1 MNRRIVVAPHILL
14 PRKGTDMSAYAVI
27 ACDQFTSQV
36 EYWNDLKDMIG
47 DKLSTFHMIYPEAY
61 LESTNQSEY
70 IQKINQTIDSYLKD
84 NLLVDMG
91 ECFVLVERVTA
102 YGVRRLGLVISIDL
116 EEYSYER
123 GVQCSIKASEAT
135 IVERIPPRL
144 KIRKDAPIELPHT
157 LLLFDDKEKSNIEQ
171 LYAKRKEL
179 DLLYDFELN
188 QNGGHIRGYLV
199 KDTEAVIK
207 KFNDMF
213 KKNNNGLMFIV
224 GDGNHSLATAK
235 AHWENI
241 KKTLSKEEQENHPA
255 RFALVEA
262 NNVYDDGIIF
272 EPIHRILFNA
282 GDFQKELDALDGNGQ
297 LAYAYSQKGGKKA
310 IKTTKS
316 AAETYQIIQKLIDKN
331 LKEHPEMKVDFIHD
345 ESSVLEIADKNP
357 DSLAI
362 VMPALGKSDIFEFV
376 AKDMVLPRKSFSM
389 GHASE
394 KRYYLEAKKI
404 AQRTIKELERSYPT

>member
-1 MNRRIVVAPHILL
+1 MNKRIVVAPHILL
-14 PRKGTDMSAYAVI
+14 PRKGIDMSAYAVI

-61 LESTNQSEY
+61 LESTDQNEY
-70 IQKINQTIDSYLKD
+70 IQKINQNIDSYLKD

-91 ECFVLVERVTA
+91 ECFVLVERITA
-102 YGVRRLGLVISIDL
+102 YGVRRLGLVISVDL

-123 GVQCSIKASEAT
+123 GVPCSIKASEAT
-135 IVERIPPRL
+135 IIERIPPRL

-207 KFNDMF
+207 KFNDIY

-282 GDFQKELDALDGNGQ
+282 GNFQNELNALDGDGS
-297 LAYAYSQKGGKKA
+297 LAYSYSKKEGKKA
-310 IKTTKS
+310 IKTPKS
-316 AAETYQIIQKLIDKN
+316 AAETYQIIQKLIDKS
-331 LKEHPEMKVDFIHD
+331 LKENPKMKVDFIHD

-404 AQRTIKELERSYPT
+404 A

>member
-1 MNRRIVVAPHILL
+1 MNKRIVVAPHILL

-70 IQKINQTIDSYLKD
+70 IQNINQTINSYLKD

-91 ECFVLVERVTA
+91 ECFILVERVTA

-123 GVQCSIKASEAT
+123 GVPCSIKASEAT

-199 KDTEAVIK
+199 KDTETVIN
-207 KFNDMF
+207 KFNDIY

-241 KKTLSKEEQENHPA
+241 KKNLSKEEQENHPA

-262 NNVYDDGIIF
+262 NNVYDEGIIF

-282 GDFQKELDALDGNGQ
+282 GNFQNELNALDGNGQ
-297 LAYAYSQKGGKKA
+297 LAYSYSKKDSKKA

-316 AAETYQIIQKLIDKN
+316 AAETYQNIQKLIDEN
-331 LKEHPEMKVDFIHD
+331 LKKHPEMKVDFIHD

-362 VMPALGKSDIFEFV
+362 VMPALEKSDIFEFV

-404 AQRTIKELERSYPT
+404 A

>member
-1 MNRRIVVAPHILL
+1 MNKRIVVAPHILL

-70 IQKINQTIDSYLKD
+70 IQKINQTINSYLKD

-123 GVQCSIKASEAT
+123 GVPCSIKASEAT

-157 LLLFDDKEKSNIEQ
+157 LLLFDDKEKSNIEE

-199 KDTEAVIK
+199 KDTDSVIK
-207 KFNDMF
+207 KFNDIY

-241 KKTLSKEEQENHPA
+241 KKNLSKEEQEIHPA

-282 GDFQKELDALDGNGQ
+282 GDFQKELNALDGNGQ
-297 LAYAYSQKGGKKA
+297 LAYTYSKKEGKKT

-316 AAETYQIIQKLIDKN
+316 AAETYQIIQKLIDEN
-331 LKEHPEMKVDFIHD
+331 LKKHPEMKVDFIHD

-394 KRYYLEAKKI
+394 KRYYLEAKRI
-404 AQRTIKELERSYPT
+404 A

>member
-1 MNRRIVVAPHILL
+1 MNKRIVVAPHILL

-70 IQKINQTIDSYLKD
+70 IQKINQTINSYLKD

-123 GVQCSIKASEAT
+123 GVTCSIKASEAT

-199 KDTEAVIK
+199 KDTDSVIK
-207 KFNDMF
+207 KFNDIY

-235 AHWENI
+235 VHWENI
-241 KKTLSKEEQENHPA
+241 KKNLSKEEQENHPA

-297 LAYAYSQKGGKKA
+297 LAYAYSKKDGKKT

-316 AAETYQIIQKLIDKN
+316 AAETYQIIQKLIDEN
-331 LKEHPEMKVDFIHD
+331 LKKHPEMKVDFIHD

-404 AQRTIKELERSYPT
+404 A

>member
-1 MNRRIVVAPHILL
+1 MDKRIVVAPHILL

-123 GVQCSIKASEAT
+123 GVPCSIKASEAT

-297 LAYAYSQKGGKKA
+297 LAYAYTQKGGKKA

-357 DSLAI
+357 NSLAI
-362 VMPALGKSDIFEFV
+362 VMPALGKSDIFEFA

-404 AQRTIKELERSYPT
+404 A

>member
-1 MNRRIVVAPHILL
+1 MNKRIVVAPHILL

-70 IQKINQTIDSYLKD
+70 IQKINQTINSYLKD

-91 ECFVLVERVTA
+91 ECFILVERVTA

-123 GVQCSIKASEAT
+123 GVPCSIKASEAT

-199 KDTEAVIK
+199 KDTETVIN
-207 KFNDMF
+207 KFNDIY

-241 KKTLSKEEQENHPA
+241 KKNLSKEEQENHPA

-282 GDFQKELDALDGNGQ
+282 GNFQKELNGLDGNGQ
-297 LAYAYSQKGGKKA
+297 LAYSYSKKDSKKA

-316 AAETYQIIQKLIDKN
+316 AAETYQNIQKLIDEN
-331 LKEHPEMKVDFIHD
+331 LKKHPEMKVDFIHD

-404 AQRTIKELERSYPT
+404 A

>member
-1 MNRRIVVAPHILL
+1 MDKRIVVAPHILL

-70 IQKINQTIDSYLKD
+70 IAKINQTIDSYLKD

-123 GVQCSIKASEAT
+123 GVPCSIKASEAT

-157 LLLFDDKEKSNIEQ
+157 LLLFDDKEKSNIEE

-179 DLLYDFELN
+179 DLLYDFDLN

-199 KDTEAVIK
+199 KDTDAVIK
-207 KFNDMF
+207 KFNDIY

-282 GDFQKELDALDGNGQ
+282 GNFLDQLNELKGDGE
-297 LAYAYSQKGGKKA
+297 LAYSYSKKGGKKA

-404 AQRTIKELERSYPT
+404 A

>member
-1 MNRRIVVAPHILL
+1 MNKRIVVAPHILL

-61 LESTNQSEY
+61 LESTDQNEY
-70 IQKINQTIDSYLKD
+70 IQKINQNIDSYLKD

-91 ECFVLVERVTA
+91 ECFVLVERVTT
-102 YGVRRLGLVISIDL
+102 YGVRRLGLVISVDL

-123 GVQCSIKASEAT
+123 GVPCSIKASEAT
-135 IVERIPPRL
+135 IIERIPPRL

-207 KFNDMF
+207 KFNDIY

-241 KKTLSKEEQENHPA
+241 KKTLTKEEQENHPA

-282 GDFQKELDALDGNGQ
+282 GNFQNELNALDGDGS
-297 LAYAYSQKGGKKA
+297 LAYSYSKKEGKKA
-310 IKTTKS
+310 IKTPKS

-331 LKEHPEMKVDFIHD
+331 LKENPEMKVDFIHD

-362 VMPALGKSDIFEFV
+362 VMPALGKSDIFDFV

-404 AQRTIKELERSYPT
+404 A

>member
-1 MNRRIVVAPHILL
+1 
-14 PRKGTDMSAYAVI
+14 
-27 ACDQFTSQV
+27 
-36 EYWNDLKDMIG
+36 
-47 DKLSTFHMIYPEAY
+47 
-61 LESTNQSEY
+61 
-70 IQKINQTIDSYLKD
+70 
-84 NLLVDMG
+84 MG
-91 ECFVLVERVTA
+91 ECFILVERVTA

-123 GVQCSIKASEAT
+123 GVPCSIKASEAT

-199 KDTEAVIK
+199 KDTETVIN
-207 KFNDMF
+207 KFNDIY

-241 KKTLSKEEQENHPA
+241 KKNLSKEEQENHPA

-282 GDFQKELDALDGNGQ
+282 GNFQKELNALDGNGQ
-297 LAYAYSQKGGKKA
+297 LAYSYSKKDSKKA

-316 AAETYQIIQKLIDKN
+316 AAETYQNIQKLIDEN
-331 LKEHPEMKVDFIHD
+331 LKKHPEMKVDFIHD

-404 AQRTIKELERSYPT
+404 A

>member
-1 MNRRIVVAPHILL
+1 MNKRIVVAPHILL

-70 IQKINQTIDSYLKD
+70 IQKINQTINSYLKD

-91 ECFVLVERVTA
+91 ECFILVERVTA

-123 GVQCSIKASEAT
+123 GVPCSIKASEAT

-199 KDTEAVIK
+199 KDTETVIN
-207 KFNDMF
+207 KFNDIY

-241 KKTLSKEEQENHPA
+241 KKNLSKEEQENHPA

-262 NNVYDDGIIF
+262 NNVYDEGIIF

-282 GDFQKELDALDGNGQ
+282 GNFQNELNALDGNGQ
-297 LAYAYSQKGGKKA
+297 LAYSYSKKDSKKA

-316 AAETYQIIQKLIDKN
+316 AAETYQIIQKLIDEN
-331 LKEHPEMKVDFIHD
+331 LKKYPEMKVDFIHD

-404 AQRTIKELERSYPT
+404 A

>member
-1 MNRRIVVAPHILL
+1 MNKRIVVAPHILL

-70 IQKINQTIDSYLKD
+70 IQKINQTINSYLKD

-123 GVQCSIKASEAT
+123 GVPCSIKASEAT

-144 KIRKDAPIELPHT
+144 KIRKDAQIELPHT
-157 LLLFDDKEKSNIEQ
+157 LLLFDDKEKSNIEE

-199 KDTEAVIK
+199 KDTDSVIQ
-207 KFNDMF
+207 KFNDIY

-241 KKTLSKEEQENHPA
+241 KKNLSKEEQENHPA

-282 GDFQKELDALDGNGQ
+282 GDFQKELNALDGNGQ
-297 LAYAYSQKGGKKA
+297 LAYAYSKIEGKKA

-316 AAETYQIIQKLIDKN
+316 AAETCQIIQKLIDEN
-331 LKEHPEMKVDFIHD
+331 LKKHLEMKVDFIHD

-404 AQRTIKELERSYPT
+404 A

>member
-1 MNRRIVVAPHILL
+1 MVAPHILL

-123 GVQCSIKASEAT
+123 GVPCSIKASEAT

-310 IKTTKS
+310 IKTPKS

-357 DSLAI
+357 NSLAI
-362 VMPALGKSDIFEFV
+362 VMPALGKSDIFEFA

-404 AQRTIKELERSYPT
+404 A

>member
-1 MNRRIVVAPHILL
+1 MNKRIVVAPHILL
-14 PRKGTDMSAYAVI
+14 PRKGTDISAYAVI

-61 LESTNQSEY
+61 LESTDQNEY
-70 IQKINQTIDSYLKD
+70 IQKINQNIDSYLKD

-102 YGVRRLGLVISIDL
+102 YGVRRLGLVISVDL

-123 GVQCSIKASEAT
+123 GVPCSIKASEAT
-135 IVERIPPRL
+135 IIERIPPRL

-207 KFNDMF
+207 KFNDIY

-282 GDFQKELDALDGNGQ
+282 GNFQNELNALDGDGS
-297 LAYAYSQKGGKKA
+297 LAYSYSKKEGKKA
-310 IKTTKS
+310 IKTPKS

-331 LKEHPEMKVDFIHD
+331 LKENPEMKVDFIHD

-404 AQRTIKELERSYPT
+404 A

>member
-91 ECFVLVERVTA
+91 ECFILVERVTA

-123 GVQCSIKASEAT
+123 GVPCSIKASEAT

-199 KDTEAVIK
+199 KDTNAVIK
-207 KFNDMF
+207 KFNDIY

-404 AQRTIKELERSYPT
+404 A